1 MPNTVQ
7 ILNGKSFGTF
17 STLPV
22 FDMLIK
28 EGLYTASL
36 TFRSKGVFP
45 YPPGTV
51 VCCFIATQT
60 PFVIEEMTYDSN
72 GISEVRCI
80 SVWEMLKR
88 RHSGPLHPQMRIEKI
103 QPIAYLSGFL
113 NEINRDPNR
122 WFLYWLVFDF
132 RSLDYN
138 SYTVDYDPSKSIYD
152 YMYDAVLYNQL
163 CMTSRITPTWNNSG
177 NVTVVLDLK
186 SLNTTD
192 RIFDIGPLDSVAS
205 RLIRRLPSAPTH
217 WYIEQTKD
225 YGFWKMAS
233 RGRIRTWYEN
243 RAYMQNTTDWKG
255 AYRYESGLA
264 GGNDR
269 EWGQTTEEIRC
280 EPLKSVV
287 LDIDEITQERFGNL
301 TIGRPVSVTTMGV
314 MITGYVIER
323 TIAGGDLTTY
333 SVKIQPDRFYK
344 DGEEVTD
351 KWI

>member
-7 ILNGKSFGTF
+7 ILAGKSFGTF
-17 STLPV
+17 ASHPV

-36 TFRSKGVFP
+36 TFRSKGMFP

-51 VCCFIATQT
+51 ACCFIATQT
-60 PFVIEEMTYDSN
+60 PFVIEEITYDSN
-72 GISEVRCI
+72 GVSEVRCI
-80 SVWEMLKR
+80 SVWETLKR
-88 RHSGPLHPQMRIEKI
+88 RHTGPIHPQMRVETI
-103 QPIAYLSGFL
+103 QPTLYLQGFL
-113 NEINRDPNR
+113 NDINRDPNR
-122 WFLYWLVFDF
+122 WFVYWLENYTD
-132 RSLDYN
+132 SGAD
-138 SYTVDYDPSKSIYD
+138 SYTVSYDPSKSIYD
-152 YMYDAVLYNQL
+152 YMYEAALYNQL
-163 CMTSRITPTWNNSG
+163 YLSSYIKPRWDNSNNVS
-177 NVTVVLDLK
+177 VSLDFK
-186 SLNTTD
+186 SLNTNQ
-192 RIFDIGPLDSVAS
+192 RIFDIGPLDSVTS
-205 RLIRRLPSAPTH
+205 RLTRRLPSAPTH

-243 RAYMQNTTDWKG
+243 RAYMQDTTDWKG

-264 GGNDR
+264 GGKDR

-314 MITGYVIER
+314 LITGYVIER
-323 TIAGGDLTTY
+323 TISGGDLTTY
-333 SVKIQPDRFYK
+333 SVKIQPDRFYEN
-344 DGEEVTD
+344 GEEVTD